1 MVNNSSRKYVTII
14 ILVVLGIVLILV
26 PLAYFLLGGESD
38 SGTDGNKAPV
48 LDGYNNPYSNLT
60 IIQGRSV
67 VLTVSASDPDGDR
80 LIFTWKLDGIGVS
93 PTTSHTYQTSY
104 TFAPND
110 TFEGAHTIEIKVSD
124 GNLHTTHT
132 WKVTVLLPN
141 RAPTAIATV
150 DTFEKKA
157 NKRFSFDGS
166 GSSDPDGDTLSYLWT
181 FGDGET
187 SRDMSPH
194 WSCSIPGSY
203 TIVLEVSDREYS
215 ATDTIEVTVTPSV
228 DFLWK
233 TGPLSDND
241 VIKILVDDVDNDGS
255 EEMVVGS
262 NSEMGGD
269 GKGHGRISIYDLA
282 TQELEW
288 SSSDIGAISDFE
300 LENVDDDP
308 AIEIVV
314 GVLWKWPEEGSMSGY
329 GYVFDGKSHSEEWKS
344 GNIGGV
350 AGVEIG
356 NADDDPAL
364 ELVFSYISESTFD
377 MGTFTFNLKGGIIV
391 IGSDFSEE
399 WRSTDYGSSDVFF
412 VGDLDGDSSNEI
424 LISTSSSMGLAG
436 LIINTSV
443 ISWTG
448 CAYDE
453 VQTRNDV
460 LPDMV
465 RVADLDGDNDMEIIA
480 AESSEGMSGL
490 SGNVTVYD
498 HTLSTLWNTD
508 DIGQVLGLTVDDVD
522 GDGKLEILAG
532 GVEMEWSVGFGEIS
546 YEGYLYIFDY
556 QGNQEWKSEKIGK
569 VNSIVTSDL
578 QGGNR
583 NEIALMVVDVES
595 VDQGPNCFI
604 LVLDGSTHAEVS
616 RIPTYQGT
624 LPFNLVCVDGDGD
637 GKDDLLFGSTENGEG
652 YITLYKLN

>member
-1 MVNNSSRKYVTII
+1 MVNNSSRRYVAII
-14 ILVVLGIVLILV
+14 ILVVIGIVIILV
-26 PLAYFLLGGESD
+26 PLAYIFLGGESD

-60 IIQGRSV
+60 IVQGRSV

-80 LIFTWKLDGIGVS
+80 LTFTWKLDGIGVN

-150 DTFEKKA
+150 DTFESKTGKP
-157 NKRFSFDGS
+157 FSFDGS

-187 SRDMSPH
+187 SWEMSPH

-203 TIVLEVSDREYS
+203 TIVLEVSDRQYS
-215 ATDTIEVTVTPSV
+215 ATDTIVVTVTPSV

-241 VIKILVDDVDNDGS
+241 VIKILVDDVDKDGS

-269 GKGHGRISIYDLA
+269 GKGHGWISIYYLA

-288 SSSDIGAISDFE
+288 SRSDIGAISDFE

-308 AIEIVV
+308 AMEIVV
-314 GVLWKWPEEGSMSGY
+314 GAMTDATEEGRMSGF
-329 GYVFDGKSHSEEWKS
+329 GYVFDGCSHEREWRS
-344 GNIGGV
+344 DNIGGV
-350 AGVEIG
+350 SGVEIG

-364 ELVFSYISESTFD
+364 EMVFSYVRLTAFD
-377 MGTFTFNLKGGIIV
+377 MTTFTLTMKGGII
-391 IGSDFSEE
+391 ILGSDYLEK
-399 WRSTDYGSSDVFF
+399 WRSTDYGGSDILFA
-412 VGDLDGDSSNEI
+412 GDLDGDSSNEL
-424 LISTSSSMGLAG
+424 LISTSSSIGLAG
-436 LIINTSV
+436 MELNTSV
-443 ISWTG
+443 IAWNGGS
-448 CAYDE
+448 YDE
-453 VQTRNDV
+453 VLTRNDTLLERSLV
-460 LPDMV
+460 V
-465 RVADLDGDNDMEIIA
+465 DLDGDGDMEIITE
-480 AESSEGMSGL
+480 ESTEDDYGISG
-490 SGNVTVYD
+490 SVTLYD
-498 HTLSTLWNTD
+498 HTLSAQWTSD
-508 DIGQVLGLTVDDVD
+508 DIGSVYGLAVGDID
-522 GDGKLEILAG
+522 GDGDLDILAG
-532 GVEMEWSVGFGEIS
+532 GFEGEFS
-546 YEGYLYIFDY
+546 WPDGKKLHGYLYIFDD
-556 QGNQEWKSEKIGK
+556 QGNQEWKSERIGK
-569 VNSIVTSDL
+569 IYSIVTGDL
-578 QGGNR
+578 LGDNG

-595 VDQGPNCFI
+595 DDQGPNCFI
-604 LVLDGSTHAEVS
+604 LVLDGSSHAEVS

-624 LPFNLVCVDGDGD
+624 LPFNLVCLDGDGD